1 MSKSTRLAK
10 SFYKL
15 LFPVVLLVVVAGSA
29 AAVWFVSQSSHPQ
42 TAAYLVTPDK
52 YGRLSAR
59 GSQVTEETWTNRDGT
74 TARGWLLRGTDNA
87 PAVVLL
93 HKYGADRS
101 HLLNLGVKLNEATNF
116 TILMPDQRGHGQ
128 NPPVTYTSFGGCE
141 STDAVSAIEFLRTL
155 KSSTQGTLV
164 SNDIGIYGLEMGSLA
179 ALNAASQNE
188 FVKALVLDSVPA
200 DSDSLVAS
208 VIDNRF
214 PFVSTVTSKLG
225 QLGAYPYFY
234 EGCYSRTP
242 ACDSA
247 KTMNNRKAMLLA
259 GTDAPEFQDS
269 TSKLAKCFPN
279 STQAEANTGLSPS
292 GFSVINASIPVSEA
306 YDQRVIDFFRN
317 SLGEPVMI
325 ASEPPPPVN

>member
-15 LFPVVLLVVVAGSA
+15 LFPIILLIVVAVA
-29 AAVWFVSQSSHPQ
+29 AASVWFARESSHPG

-59 GSQVTEETWTNRDGT
+59 GAQVTEETWNNRDGT
-74 TARGWLLRGTDNA
+74 TARGWLLRGADAA
-87 PAVVLL
+87 PAVILL

-101 HLLNLGVKLNEATNF
+101 HLLNMGVKLSEATNF
-116 TILMPDQRGHGQ
+116 TVLMPDQRGHGQ
-128 NPPVTYTSFGGCE
+128 NPPVAYTSFGGCE
-141 STDAVSAIEFLRTL
+141 STDTVSAIEFLRGL
-155 KSSTQGTLV
+155 RSSGEGNLV
-164 SNDIGIYGLEMGSLA
+164 GKDIGIYGLEMGSLA
-179 ALNAASQNE
+179 ALTAASQNDA
-188 FVKALVLDSVPA
+188 VKAVVLDSVPA

-214 PFVSTVTSKLG
+214 PFVSSFTAKLG

-242 ACDSA
+242 ACESA
-247 KTMNNRKAMLLA
+247 KAMTGRKAMLLA

-269 TSKLAKCFPN
+269 TSKLEKCFPN
-279 STQAEANTGLSPS
+279 STQAEANTALSPS

-325 ASEPPPPVN
+325 ASEPVPAN

>member
-15 LFPVVLLVVVAGSA
+15 LFPVILLVLIAVGA
-29 AAVWFVSQSSHPQ
+29 ASVWFVRESSHPG

-59 GSQVTEETWTNRDGT
+59 GAQVTEETWANSDGT
-74 TARGWLLRGTDNA
+74 SARGWLLRGADNA
-87 PAVVLL
+87 PAVILL

-116 TILMPDQRGHGQ
+116 TVLMPDQRGHGQ
-128 NPPVTYTSFGGCE
+128 NPPVNYTSFGGCE
-141 STDAVSAIEFLRTL
+141 STDAAAAVEFVKGL
-155 KSSTQGTLV
+155 KSVTQAPLV
-164 SNDIGIYGLEMGSLA
+164 GKDIGIYGLEMGSLA
-179 ALNAASQNE
+179 ALNAAATSE
-188 FVKALVLDSVPA
+188 SVKALVLDSVPA

-208 VIDNRF
+208 VIDSRF
-214 PFVSTVTSKLG
+214 PFVSTVTAKLG
-225 QLGAYPYFY
+225 QWGAYPYFY

-247 KTMNNRKAMLLA
+247 KTMNNRKTMLLA
-259 GTDAPEFQDS
+259 GSDAPQFQDS

-279 STQAEANTGLSPS
+279 STQAEANTALSPS

-325 ASEPPPPVN
+325 ASEPPVVN

>member
-1 MSKSTRLAK
+1 MAKSTRLLK

-15 LFPVVLLVVVAGSA
+15 LFPIVLLVVVAAGA
-29 AAVWFVSQSSHPQ
+29 AAVWFAHESSHPN
-42 TAAYLVTPDK
+42 TSAYLVTPDK

-59 GSQVTEETWTNRDGT
+59 GAQVTEETWSNRDGT
-74 TARGWLLRGTDNA
+74 SARGWLLRGVDNA

-101 HLLNLGVKLNEATNF
+101 HVLNLGVKLNEATNF

-128 NPPVTYTSFGGCE
+128 NPPVPYTSFGGCE
-141 STDAVSAIEFLRTL
+141 STDAASAIEFLRGL
-155 KSSTQGTLV
+155 KSTTQGTLV
-164 SNDIGIYGLEMGSLA
+164 GQDIGIYGLEMGSLA

-188 FVKALVLDSVPA
+188 SIKALVLDSVPA

-208 VIDNRF
+208 VINNRF

-234 EGCYSRTP
+234 EGCYSRVPT
-242 ACDSA
+242 CESA
-247 KTMNNRKAMLLA
+247 RSMAGRKAMLLA
-259 GTDAPEFQDS
+259 GSDAPEYQDS

-279 STQAEANTGLSPS
+279 STEAETNTGLSPS

-306 YDQRVIDFFRN
+306 YDQRIIDFFRN
-317 SLGEPVMI
+317 SLGEPEMI
-325 ASEPPPPVN
+325 ASEPQPAN